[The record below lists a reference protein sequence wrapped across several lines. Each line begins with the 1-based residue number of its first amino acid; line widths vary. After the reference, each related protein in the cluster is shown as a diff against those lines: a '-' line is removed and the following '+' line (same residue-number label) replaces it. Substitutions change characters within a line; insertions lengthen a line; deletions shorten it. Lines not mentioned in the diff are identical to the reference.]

1 MTPAVRSGAVTTTP
15 DSVDDEAGE
24 ELVGSMR
31 APAPAQ
37 AAILTTTPTAATA
50 NRHRANTTRPLQ
62 MAMTQPYEVL
72 RPTDGATPRASRT
85 VADSTCKPI
94 RGACEHWRVTSEKQ
108 VKTEN
113 RPRPTTDE
121 FRAFVRDGWVPRDS
135 RRPDASPAAPY
146 AAARR
151 ATVGTQFA
159 GERLVIP
166 AGGLKVRSNDCDY
179 VFRPHSA
186 FAHLTGLGSDREPDA
201 VLVLEPRAVGGHEAV
216 LYFRPLAGRD
226 TEEFFADARYGEFW
240 VGARPTLDDVEAEL
254 GVTAR
259 HIDELHDALAKD
271 AGAVVLRVVR
281 DADRDVAALVDQVRS
296 EAGVEVTDEVVS
308 SDEALAAYLSI
319 LRMTKD
325 DYEIEQMRAAIAAT
339 MVGFEAVIADLPG
352 SVERGRGERWV
363 EGVFGLHARHQ
374 GNGVGYDSICAS
386 GDHANTLHWIKNTG
400 DVRAGDLVLVDA
412 GVEVEALYT
421 ADITR
426 TLPVDG
432 TFTDAQREIYDAVYA
447 AQQAG
452 MEAIRPGA
460 KFSDIHA
467 AAIRVIAEH
476 LHAWGLLP
484 EGIDVEGT
492 LDEEHGQYHRRWM
505 VHGTSHHL
513 GIDVHDCALATR
525 EQYMDAELFP
535 GMILTVE
542 PGLYFKA
549 DDLLAPAR
557 FRGTGVRIED
567 DVLVTADGYE
577 NLSAAMP
584 RTSTDVEAWITEV
597 QAR

>member
-1 MTPAVRSGAVTTTP
+1 MS
-15 DSVDDEAGE
+15 SEAQKK
-24 ELVGSMR
+24 S
-31 APAPAQ
+31 
-37 AAILTTTPTAATA
+37 
-50 NRHRANTTRPLQ
+50 
-62 MAMTQPYEVL
+62 
-72 RPTDGATPRASRT
+72 
-85 VADSTCKPI
+85 
-94 RGACEHWRVTSEKQ
+94 
-108 VKTEN
+108 EN

-121 FRAFVRDGWVPRDS
+121 FRAFVREGWAPRPS
-135 RRPDASPAAPY
+135 ERPARAQVAPY

-151 ATVGTQFA
+151 DALSA
-159 GERLVIP
+159 AYPGERLVIP

-186 FAHLTGLGSDREPDA
+186 FAHLTGFGSDREPDA
-201 VLVLEPRAVGGHEAV
+201 VLVLHPRAEQDGGGHESV

-240 VGARPTLDDVEAEL
+240 VGARPTLEDVEAEFGL
-254 GVTAR
+254 TAR
-259 HIDELHDALAKD
+259 HIDDLPDALAKD
-271 AGAVVLRVVR
+271 AGAVTIRVVR
-281 DADRDVAALVDQVRS
+281 DADRDVAALVDQTRT
-296 EAGVEVTDEVVS
+296 EAGAEVTEATVEAD
-308 SDEALAAYLSI
+308 DALAAYLSV
-319 LRMTKD
+319 LRITKD
-325 DYEIEQMRAAIAAT
+325 EWEIEQMRAAVAAT
-339 MVGFEAVIADLPG
+339 KVGFEAVIADLRG
-352 SVERGRGERWV
+352 AVDNGRGERWV
-363 EGVFGLHARHQ
+363 EGTFGLHARHQ
-374 GNGVGYDSICAS
+374 GNGVGYDSICAA

-400 DVRAGDLVLVDA
+400 EVRAGDMILLDA
-412 GVEVEALYT
+412 GVEVESLYT

-484 EGIDVEGT
+484 EGIDVEAT
-492 LDEEHGQYHRRWM
+492 LDDEHGQYHRRWM

-525 EQYMDAELFP
+525 EQYLDAELQV
-535 GMILTVE
+535 GMVLTVE

-549 DDLLAPAR
+549 DDLLAPER
-557 FRGTGVRIED
+557 FRGQGVRIED
-567 DVLVTADGYE
+567 DVLVTETGYD
-577 NLSAAMP
+577 NLSAGMP
-584 RTSTDVEAWITEV
+584 RTSADVEAWIREV